1 MVYNVLVSF
10 SCALETCCA
19 GGSPLCVALIRS
31 LAAVTL
37 FPSMSNSFR
46 ALATIIPWLWV
57 LLPKRA
63 LAVGRSVKTPAPD
76 DAPERSEKY
85 STPFSALRW
94 WSGCRQCRAHA
105 VIWTTGRVHL
115 RLSMSKRHHLR
126 PPTSFAGYTALQW
139 HDRQSR
145 AVAQRLDFG
154 LPHAWYCHRA
164 PGGRRASR
172 RRMLRCQQSCTS
184 PRAPLHS
191 CPGACV

>member
-1 MVYNVLVSF
+1 MCWFPFFFLT
-10 SCALETCCA
+10 CALETCCA
-19 GGSPLCVALIRS
+19 GGSPLPCFVVWPPLPFFL
-31 LAAVTL
+31 LAR
-37 FPSMSNSFR
+37 NSFGGFGTAAQKSASR
-46 ALATIIPWLWV
+46 RQKCQDLQARPT
-57 LLPKRA
+57 
-63 LAVGRSVKTPAPD
+63 THT
-76 DAPERSEKY
+76 RSEKH
-85 STPFSALRW
+85 SRPFSALRW

-172 RRMLRCQQSCTS
+172 RRMLQCQQSCTS

>member
-1 MVYNVLVSF
+1 MCWFPFFFLT
-10 SCALETCCA
+10 CALETCCA
-19 GGSPLCVALIRS
+19 GGSPLPCFVVWPPFLPFFLLVA
-31 LAAVTL
+31 AAAAAEQLLWWFWYCCPKERFSSQKT
-37 FPSMSNSFR
+37 SRR
-46 ALATIIPWLWV
+46 A
-57 LLPKRA
+57 R
-63 LAVGRSVKTPAPD
+63 RD
-76 DAPERSEKY
+76 DAPAHRSEKY
-85 STPFSALRW
+85 SRPFSALRW

-172 RRMLRCQQSCTS
+172 RRMLQCQQSCTS